1 MANKLSRNLL
11 TTLIIIALLLTSVV
25 MVFATDSEILDAQL
39 GGSYSSI
46 VSAMGGERHHC
57 FAADAYTKTTVD
69 KYDSSRK
76 DIGNVTYYSGP
87 CILMTTADH
96 QKTASWGS
104 STSAAAYRS
113 QQLTLV
119 KQGKYLAA
127 MQMDI
132 DDIRSK
138 FGSRYNTAI
147 SRMWAYATGTLR
159 WYQ

>member
-1 MANKLSRNLL
+1 MVKKLTKNLL
-11 TTLIIIALLLTSVV
+11 TTLTVIAFLLTTLC
-25 MVFATDSEILDAQL
+25 MVFATDSEILEAQL

-46 VSAMGGERHHC
+46 ADAMGGQRHHC
-57 FAADAYTKTTVD
+57 FAADAYSKTTVN
-69 KYDSSRK
+69 KYNSSRQVV
-76 DIGNVTYYSGP
+76 GTVTYNSGP

-96 QKTASWGS
+96 QQTASWGS
-104 STSAAAYRS
+104 STAATAYRS
-113 QQLTLV
+113 QQLNLV

-132 DDIRSK
+132 DDIHAK

-147 SRMWAYATGTLR
+147 SRMWSYATGTLR

>member
-1 MANKLSRNLL
+1 MNKKLTRNLL
-11 TTLIIIALLLTSVV
+11 TTLLVVALLLTSIIT
-25 MVFATDSEILDAQL
+25 VFATDAEILAAQL

-46 VSAMGGERHHC
+46 KNAMGGQRHHC
-57 FAADAYTKTTVD
+57 FAANAYDNTTVY
-69 KYDSSRK
+69 KYNSSRSVV
-76 DIGNVTYYSGP
+76 GTVNYNSGP

-104 STSAAAYRS
+104 SSAAVAYRA
-113 QQLTLV
+113 QQLNLV

-132 DDIRSK
+132 NDIRSK
-138 FGSRYNTAI
+138 FGSRYDTAI
-147 SRMWAYATGTLR
+147 SRMWSYATGTLG